1 MCVYERSGCGFES
14 SCSHLKFKFCACFEQ
29 DVPWHSGSY
38 RVWIH
43 CETRTWHDNNV
54 QPRKS
59 VIANVLSNHNV
70 SFKLTAED
78 IFQLITYSLTNIVY
92 LINVWQ
98 YECLTQYIEQ
108 HGQAFGLGFC

>member
-1 MCVYERSGCGFES
+1 M
-14 SCSHLKFKFCACFEQ
+14 
-29 DVPWHSGSY
+29 
-38 RVWIH
+38 WIH
-43 CETRTWHDNNV
+43 SETRTWHDNNV
-54 QPRKS
+54 QSRKS
-59 VIANVLSNHNV
+59 VIANVLSNVLSNHYV

-108 HGQAFGLGFC
+108 HGLAFGLGFC